1 MATKVTKKKPL
12 SGNLRS
18 HACNATKTKQ
28 KPNLQK
34 SRQKI
39 HHQLLHFH

>member
-18 HACNATKTKQ
+18 HACNFKK
-28 KPNLQK
+28 
-34 SRQKI
+34 R
-39 HHQLLHFH
+39 LLMDKK